1 MDIIVSYAFAHIVE
15 AIILWMSMSQMYDQ
29 RYKQWVTGMV
39 IMAGHTV
46 MFGIFLIGNIY
57 VVTVVNIIVY
67 MILIYKLYN
76 INKRSVVFWA
86 IIFIAIMALSEQ
98 IVFFMIQYIVGI
110 SNVKQEE
117 LSIIIAVVSLC
128 KIVYFII
135 VETMVIIRN
144 RSKIIDSN
152 DGSVIL
158 LMSTLIASLLV
169 FMTYYIIETEWSLGR
184 KETVW
189 IMISSVLLVLSD
201 IFVLWVNIRINERN
215 VENARIKVMLEQE
228 KADARYY
235 RLEYEKNESLEILR
249 HDMNNHLNTMLDM
262 GNDKN
267 IKQYI
272 IAIMDEYKLGRRTTF
287 SNNNVLNGLVLQYV
301 NQCKDHGIDI
311 IVDIRPGTVDKISPT
326 DIVALFGNILSNAFE
341 AVMLCVEYNMKFIE
355 LVVKRKNN
363 AILIICRN
371 TCHKSP
377 KLHNGKMMT
386 TKKDSHRKHGYG
398 MKSIEKVV
406 NKYNG
411 SFVNRYDDEK
421 REFSISIILMNT

>member
-169 FMTYYIIETEWSLGR
+169 FMTYYIIEAEWSLGR

-235 RLEYEKNESLEILR
+235 KLEYEKNESLEILR

-406 NKYNG
+406 NKYN
-411 SFVNRYDDEK
+411 
-421 REFSISIILMNT
+421 

>member
-1 MDIIVSYAFAHIVE
+1 
-15 AIILWMSMSQMYDQ
+15 
-29 RYKQWVTGMV
+29 
-39 IMAGHTV
+39 
-46 MFGIFLIGNIY
+46 
-57 VVTVVNIIVY
+57 
-67 MILIYKLYN
+67 
-76 INKRSVVFWA
+76 
-86 IIFIAIMALSEQ
+86 
-98 IVFFMIQYIVGI
+98 
-110 SNVKQEE
+110 
-117 LSIIIAVVSLC
+117 
-128 KIVYFII
+128 
-135 VETMVIIRN
+135 
-144 RSKIIDSN
+144 
-152 DGSVIL
+152 
-158 LMSTLIASLLV
+158 
-169 FMTYYIIETEWSLGR
+169 
-184 KETVW
+184 
-189 IMISSVLLVLSD
+189 
-201 IFVLWVNIRINERN
+201 
-215 VENARIKVMLEQE
+215 
-228 KADARYY
+228 
-235 RLEYEKNESLEILR
+235 
-249 HDMNNHLNTMLDM
+249 MLDM

-272 IAIMDEYKLGRRTTF
+272 ITIMDEYKLGRRTTF

-421 REFSISIILMNT
+421 REFSISIILMDM